1 MDSREAEDINAEFI
15 AMISILGA
23 VYGREL
29 DELVFIGYWRS
40 LSDQPLEALSLA
52 VDEALRTE
60 KYLPAPATLLK
71 ICKELRRER
80 SRLYIAPRDAA
91 HTEAGD
97 ERFREMLR
105 AARDKITKKTR
116 RK

>member
-1 MDSREAEDINAEFI
+1 MDRREAEDINAEFI

-52 VDEALRTE
+52 VDEAMRTE
-60 KYLPAPATLLK
+60 K
-71 ICKELRRER
+71 
-80 SRLYIAPRDAA
+80 
-91 HTEAGD
+91 
-97 ERFREMLR
+97 
-105 AARDKITKKTR
+105 
-116 RK
+116 